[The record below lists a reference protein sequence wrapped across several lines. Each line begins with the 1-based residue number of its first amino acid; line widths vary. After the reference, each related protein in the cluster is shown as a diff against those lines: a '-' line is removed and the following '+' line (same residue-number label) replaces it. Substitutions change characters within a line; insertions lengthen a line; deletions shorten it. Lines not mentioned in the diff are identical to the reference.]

1 VVYAQVGIGKCSEVA
16 FFHKKTQSLLVTD
29 AVIYISKDAP
39 EVLSAMAEE
48 ENKWQ
53 KSALMA
59 CFLGPPY
66 VPSFDEISDK
76 VRGRAWCSPMLMFLA
91 FMARI
96 GDTS

>member
-1 VVYAQVGIGKCSEVA
+1 MVYAQVGIGKCSEVA

-76 VRGRAWCSPMLMFLA
+76 VSGRA
-91 FMARI
+91 
-96 GDTS
+96 